1 MPTTPREQQQF
12 LDLLAQEKTLDFA
25 DVLQVFVNKNGKY
38 TQSAVNEVLNFLWN
52 EDLYSVVHRASGKE
66 TWLDDEM
73 YRTPEDYQIRF
84 NGFSGKD
91 CLYSESYAGE
101 VDKTDVEKLARHYHW
116 VGAKQREVIRVIGDL
131 KGSMIMAER
140 VRAFTHYFAFNLIT
154 RNLEKLEAMFSSKV
168 RDSQNA
174 EAIYAKIN
182 NLENQHG
189 VAYEY
194 FDHVEVIAVYNGKH
208 GDAKVSEQMPLPPG
222 VDRSARRGESA
233 FKLVSVHT
241 PNGVAVHD
249 YIIYLA
255 IIEEEDGLFK
265 VSKTDMFSGY

>member
-1 MPTTPREQQQF
+1 MPTTPKEENRF
-12 LDLLAQEKTLDFA
+12 LSLLAEEKTLAFT

-38 TQSAVNEVLNFLWN
+38 SESAVKEVLNFLWI
-52 EDLYSVVHRASGKE
+52 EDLFSIVHRESGKE
-66 TWLDDEM
+66 SWIKEEM
-73 YRTPEDYQIRF
+73 FQKPEDYLIRF

-91 CLYSESYAGE
+91 SNYSEDYAGE
-101 VDKTDVEKLARHYHW
+101 IDKTDIEKLARHYHW
-116 VGAKQREVIRVIGDL
+116 VGAKQREVIRIIGDL
-131 KGSMIMAER
+131 KGSMVMAER
-140 VRAFTHYFAFNLIT
+140 VRAFTHYFAFNLMT
-154 RNLEKLEAMFSSKV
+154 RNLEKLEAMFSSKI

-174 EAIYAKIN
+174 EAIYAKID
-182 NLENQHG
+182 NLEKQHG
-189 VAYEY
+189 VPYEY
-194 FDHVEVIAVYNGKH
+194 FDHVEIIAVYNGKH
-208 GDAKVSEQMPLPPG
+208 GNAKVSEQMTLPPG
-222 VDRSARRGESA
+222 VDRAARRGESC

>member
-1 MPTTPREQQQF
+1 MPTTPKEQQRF
-12 LDLLAQEKTLDFA
+12 LYLLAREKTLVFT

-38 TQSAVNEVLNFLWN
+38 TESAVDQVLNFLWN
-52 EDLYSVVHRASGKE
+52 EDLFSCIHRDSGNE

-73 YRTPEDYQIRF
+73 YRAPDDYLIRF

-91 CLYSESYAGE
+91 NLYSQRHAGE
-101 VDKTDVEKLARHYHW
+101 IDKTHIDKMARHYHW
-116 VGAKQREVIRVIGDL
+116 VGTKHRDVVRVIGDL
-131 KGSMIMAER
+131 KGSMVMAER

-154 RNLEKLEAMFSSKV
+154 RNSEKLEAMFSSKI

-174 EAIYAKIN
+174 EAIYAKIDK
-182 NLENQHG
+182 LEKQHG
-189 VAYEY
+189 VPYEY
-194 FDHVEVIAVYNGKH
+194 FDHVELIAVYNGKH
-208 GDAKVSEQMPLPPG
+208 GNSKVSEQMTLPPG
-222 VDRSARRGESA
+222 VDRSARRGESS

-249 YIIYLA
+249 YIVYLC

>member
-1 MPTTPREQQQF
+1 MPTSPKEQQGF
-12 LDLLAQEKTLDFA
+12 LDLLAREKTLAFT

-38 TQSAVNEVLNFLWN
+38 TESAVDEVLNFLWN
-52 EDLYSVVHRASGKE
+52 ENLFSCIHRDSGKE

-73 YRTPEDYQIRF
+73 YEVPEDYLIRF

-91 CLYSESYAGE
+91 SLYSEDYAGE
-101 VDKTDVEKLARHYHW
+101 IVKTDSDKLARHYHW
-116 VGAKQREVIRVIGDL
+116 VGAKQREVIRIIGDL
-131 KGSMIMAER
+131 KGSMVMAER

-154 RNLEKLEAMFSSKV
+154 RNSEKLEAMFSSKI

-174 EAIYAKIN
+174 EAIYTKIG
-182 NLENQHG
+182 NLEKQHG
-189 VAYEY
+189 VPYEY
-194 FDHVEVIAVYNGKH
+194 FDHVEIIAVYNGKH
-208 GDAKVSEQMPLPPG
+208 GNTKVSEQMTLPPG
-222 VDRSARRGESA
+222 VDGSARRGESC

-249 YIIYLA
+249 YIIYLC